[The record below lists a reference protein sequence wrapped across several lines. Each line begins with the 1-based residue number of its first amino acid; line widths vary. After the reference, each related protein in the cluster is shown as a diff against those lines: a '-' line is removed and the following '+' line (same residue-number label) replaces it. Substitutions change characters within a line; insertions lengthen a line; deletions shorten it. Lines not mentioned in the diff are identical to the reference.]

1 MSLQFILG
9 RAGSGK
15 SSYCLR
21 EISKELELH
30 PQGDSIIY
38 LVPDQMTFQA
48 EYALVS
54 QSQPQGMIRAQ
65 VFSFSRL
72 ALRIMQE
79 VGGITR
85 YHLNHVG
92 LTMILR
98 KIMEQRKEQLKIFRR
113 SAEQQGF
120 YEQLEQMVTEFKRY
134 CVTVEQMEEKSQ
146 GLTLQEDE
154 QEQSIPSS
162 HILQDKLHDLHLIY
176 ADFQQHLSGKYIDS
190 EDYLQLLV
198 EKIPSSS
205 YLKNAEII
213 VDGFYQFTP
222 QELLV
227 LQALI
232 KHCARV
238 RISLT
243 LDQTYDDTLPH
254 ELDLFYPTAKTY
266 QQIRDIALTD
276 KISIDSSMILSK
288 QERQREQ
295 PSLAHL
301 ENYYDQRPAYPY
313 DGDTSITL
321 TAGVNRRAEV
331 EGVARRILYL
341 VREKDYR
348 WRNMAILV
356 RDMNIYH
363 ELLETI
369 FEDYEIPL
377 FLDQKRSMLNH
388 PLIEFIRSSLDII
401 HQNWRYEA
409 VFRCVKTDLLFSWQQ
424 PSELHDLREEM
435 DQLENYVLAYGI
447 NGTHWTSKEPWKY
460 NRQHSLEDDSTEQ
473 SEDDVRVQ
481 QHLHELRQLIVQ
493 PIQSLQQNL
502 AKSMSVRN
510 MCEELFL
517 FLEALDIPDKI
528 EHWRQQAENEGNLRV
543 AREHDQVWGALI
555 DLLDQLVEMMGDESI
570 SLEMFIKLID
580 TGCESMRFSLVPPA
594 MDQVLVGSLERSRF
608 SSVKCAFVL
617 GINDGILPAKPQ
629 EDGLI
634 SEEEREVLSRLG
646 IALAPGTHQQMSSEH
661 FAIYVALNSASDQ
674 LWLSYALAD
683 EEGRSLTPSVLL
695 NRIKQIFP
703 KLEEQLI
710 VNDPFDLAED
720 DQLSYISNP
729 RNTLSILATELRHWQ
744 KGYSIA
750 PFWWDVYNW
759 FVRHESWAERCE
771 PVLSSLFYKNEA
783 KQLTTKTSQDLYG
796 LHIQTSVSRMERF
809 RSCPFSHFLSHG
821 LRLKERKIYRLEAPD
836 IGQLFHA
843 ALKLIDDQLRLTKRD
858 WRDLSIEECK
868 RLAEEVVNKL
878 SPRLLH
884 NILLSSNRH
893 HYIKY
898 KLQQVVER
906 ATTVIHQHSK
916 TSQFSPIGLEIDFG
930 PKGIL
935 PSISYTLKNGVTME
949 VVGRIDRVDQAQS
962 SQGLLL
968 RVIDYKSSQTLLN
981 LTEVYYGLSLQML
994 TYLDVII
1001 SHAKEWLGQDASP
1014 AGVLYFH
1021 IHNPMLNKKTLL
1033 PQDQIDR
1040 ELYRQ
1045 FKMKGYVLADQETV
1059 QLMDTS
1065 LEAQH
1070 SEVIPVGLKKDG
1082 QFYSNS
1088 SVASNQDFDHLR
1100 GYVRKQVQEIGT
1112 QISDGIVEIRPYRLK
1127 KKIPCTFCQ
1136 YKSVCQFDRELEEND
1151 FLVLP
1156 VTGKDRV
1163 LEQIRN
1169 GGGHKDE

>member
-1 MSLQFILG
+1 MSLQFIVG

-15 SSYCLR
+15 SSRCLS
-21 EISKELELH
+21 EISKELESH

-48 EYALVS
+48 EYSLVS

-98 KIMEQRKEQLKIFRR
+98 KIMEQRKEEFKIFRR
-113 SAEQQGF
+113 SSEQQGF
-120 YEQLEQMVTEFKRY
+120 YEKLEQMVTEFKRY
-134 CVTVEQMEEKSQ
+134 CVTVEHMELAQPTSR
-146 GLTLQEDE
+146 
-154 QEQSIPSS
+154 
-162 HILQDKLHDLHLIY
+162 ILLDKLHDLHLVY
-176 ADFQQHLSGKYIDS
+176 ADFQQHLAGKYIDS

-198 EKIPSSS
+198 DKIPHSH

-238 RISLT
+238 KVSLT
-243 LDQTYDDTLPH
+243 LDQVYDDTLPH

-266 QQIRDIALTD
+266 QQIKDIAEKD
-276 KISIDSSMILSK
+276 KVNIDSPVRLTK
-288 QERQREQ
+288 LARHREQ

-301 ENYYDQRPAYPY
+301 EGNYDQRPATPY
-313 DGDTSITL
+313 EGDSSITL
-321 TAGVNRRAEV
+321 AAGVNRRAEV
-331 EGVARRILYL
+331 EGVARRILHL
-341 VREKDYR
+341 VRDQDYR
-348 WRNMAILV
+348 WRDTAILV
-356 RDMNIYH
+356 RDMNLYH
-363 ELLETI
+363 ELLETV

-377 FLDQKRSMLNH
+377 FLDQKRSMLHH
-388 PLIEFIRSSLDII
+388 PLIEFIRSSLDVIY
-401 HQNWRYEA
+401 QNWRYEA
-409 VFRCVKTDLLFSWQQ
+409 VFRCVKTDLLFSWKQ
-424 PSELHDLREEM
+424 PSELHELREEM

-447 NGTHWTSKEPWKY
+447 NGAHWTNKEPWKY
-460 NRQHSLEDDSTEQ
+460 YRQQSLEEDTVLQ
-473 SEDDVRVQ
+473 SEEDAQTQ
-481 QHLHELRQLIVQ
+481 QHLNKLRQLIVQ
-493 PIQSLQQNL
+493 PLHRLQQNL
-502 AKSMSVRN
+502 TKASSVRE

-517 FLEALDIPDKI
+517 FLEALNIPNKI
-528 EHWRQQAENEGNLRV
+528 ASWRQQAEGEGDLRV
-543 AREHDQVWGALI
+543 VREHDQVWGAVI
-555 DLLDQLVEMMGDESI
+555 DLLDQLVEMMGEETL

-594 MDQVLVGSLERSRF
+594 MDQVLVGSVERSRF
-608 SSVKCAFVL
+608 SAVKCAFVL
-617 GINDGILPAKPQ
+617 GINDGVLPAKPQ

-634 SEEEREVLSRLG
+634 SEDEREALSRVG
-646 IALAPGTHQQMSSEH
+646 IELAPGTNQQMSNEH

-683 EEGRSLTPSVLL
+683 EEGRSLTPSVLI
-695 NRIKQIFP
+695 NRIKQIYP
-703 KLEEQLI
+703 RLEEQLI
-710 VNDPFDLAED
+710 VNDPFDQAEG

-729 RNTLSILATELRHWQ
+729 RNTLSILATELRHWK
-744 KGYSIA
+744 KGYTIA

-759 FVRHESWAERCE
+759 FARHESWNKRSR

-783 KQLTTKTSQDLYG
+783 KRLSQLTSLELYG
-796 LHIQTSVSRMERF
+796 QHIQTSVSRMERF
-809 RSCPFSHFLSHG
+809 KSCPFSHFLSHG

-843 ALKLIDDQLRLTKRD
+843 ALKLIDDQLRLQKRD
-858 WRDLSIEECK
+858 WRDLTIEECQ
-868 RLAEEVVNKL
+868 RLAQEVVNQL
-878 SPRLLH
+878 APRLLH
-884 NILLSSNRH
+884 NILLSSNRL

-906 ATTVIHQHSK
+906 ATRVTSQHSK
-916 TSQFSPIGLEIDFG
+916 SSQFTPLGLEIDFG
-930 PKGIL
+930 PKGTL

-949 VVGRIDRVDQAQS
+949 VIGRIDRVDQAQS

-968 RVIDYKSSQTLLN
+968 RVIDYKSSQTALN

-1001 SHAKEWLGQDASP
+1001 THAKKWLGEEASP

-1040 ELYRQ
+1040 EIYRQ
-1045 FKMKGYVLADQETV
+1045 FKMKGYVLADQEAV
-1059 QLMDTS
+1059 QLMDST
-1065 LEAQH
+1065 LETQH
-1070 SEVIPVGLKKDG
+1070 SDVIPVGLKKDG

-1088 SVASNQDFDHLR
+1088 SVASEQDFDHLR
-1100 GYVRKQVQEIGT
+1100 EYVRHQAQEIGT
-1112 QISDGIVEIRPYRLK
+1112 QMSEGSVEIRPYRLN

-1136 YKSVCQFDRELEEND
+1136 YKPVCQFDLELEENN
-1151 FLVLP
+1151 FFNLP
-1156 VTGKDRV
+1156 LAGKDRV
-1163 LEQIRN
+1163 LEQIRY
-1169 GGGHKDE
+1169 GGGQKDE